1 MPKTIRGTVFPSNCF
16 PCWRPPL
23 KGPNRRHHGQRD
35 PRNHPRRG
43 VCASRARIDRRPLRR
58 RFWRRDAVDG
68 GQFTLSTALAGNDLA
83 TFPDFPAEIR
93 APQGTLFGVS
103 AFQINFGSTAIE
115 TAGDQPDV
123 LVAMNPAG
131 LKVNVDALRP
141 GGLIIA
147 DEGEFTRRNLDKA
160 KYAANPLDD
169 GSLARWQVLRLD
181 ISKATLDAVK
191 PFGLGNKEALRCK
204 NMWTLG
210 LSLWM
215 FDRDRQPIVDWLK
228 AKFAK
233 AATLAEANI
242 AALNAGHAY
251 GETAEIAGPL
261 RQHNVPAAPAEPGL
275 YRTVTGAEAISLG
288 LVAGARLAGL
298 KLFFGGYPITPA
310 SAILH
315 QLARLKEYGVTTFQA
330 EDEIA
335 AIASAIG
342 ASYAG
347 QLGVT
352 SSSGPGIALK
362 GEAMGLA
369 IMTELPLV
377 IVNSQRGG
385 PSTGLPTKTEQSD
398 LYQAVYGRNGD
409 APMPVIASRSP
420 SDCFEVAIEAVRI
433 AVQYM
438 TPVMLLTD
446 GYIANAAEP
455 WKVPDVTA
463 LAPFPVRFLTK
474 APESGFEPYARDN
487 KLARPWATPGTPG
500 LLHRIGGIEK
510 RQGTGNID
518 YSPANHQEMTDTRVA
533 KVSGVAVPDQQVE
546 LGNASGALAVVG
558 WGSTFGPIH
567 QAVRRARRRELDVS
581 HIHIRHIWPMP
592 ANLGPLLRGFEQV
605 LVPEMN
611 TGQLKT
617 LLRDQFL
624 VDARPLSKVSGQP
637 FRIAEIEAA
646 IDAALHG
653 HAGGEVAADNIQ
665 VTNPVAGHD
674 DGSLHA
680 DHRSP
685 QSA

>member
-1 MPKTIRGTVFPSNCF
+1 MASAAHKVTSAEASA
-16 PCWRPPL
+16 
-23 KGPNRRHHGQRD
+23 
-35 PRNHPRRG
+35 HPAPEA
-43 VCASRARIDRRPLRR
+43 VVV
-58 RFWRRDAVDG
+58 RFAGDSGDGMQLTG

-93 APQGTLFGVS
+93 APQGTTFGVS
-103 AFQINFGSTAIE
+103 AFQINFGSTSIE
-115 TAGDQPDV
+115 TAGDEPDV
-123 LVAMNPAG
+123 LIAMNPAA
-131 LKVNVDALRP
+131 LKTNVGVLRE

-147 DEGEFTRRNLDKA
+147 DTGEFGARNLAKA
-160 KYAANPLDD
+160 GYDANPLEDD
-169 GSLARWQVLRLD
+169 SLARWQVLAFD
-181 ISKATLDAVK
+181 ISQRTLEAVK

-210 LSLWM
+210 LALWM
-215 FDRDRQPIVDWLK
+215 FDRDRKPIVDWLK

-233 AATLAEANI
+233 NPVLAEANI

-251 GETAEIAGPL
+251 GETAELSGPL
-261 RQHNVPAAPAEPGL
+261 KQHSIAPAPVAPGL
-275 YRTVTGAEAISLG
+275 YRTITGAEAVSLG
-288 LVAGARLAGL
+288 LVAGAQLASL
-298 KLFFGGYPITPA
+298 PMFFGGYPITPA

-315 QLARLKEYGVTTFQA
+315 HLSRLKEFGVTTFQA

-335 AIASAIG
+335 AIAAAIG

-347 QLGVT
+347 SLGVT

-409 APMPVIASRSP
+409 APMPVLAARSP
-420 SDCFEVAIEAVRI
+420 ADAFDCAIEAVRL
-433 AVQYM
+433 ATQFM

-455 WKVPDVTA
+455 WRVPDMSGYR
-463 LAPFPVRFLTK
+463 PFPVTFLTEV
-474 APESGFEPYARDN
+474 PEGGFKPYGRDA
-487 KLARPWATPGTPG
+487 KLARPWVKPGTPG

-510 RQGTGNID
+510 QMDTGHID
-518 YSPANHQEMTDTRVA
+518 YSPGNHQAMTELRRD
-533 KVSGVAVPDQQVE
+533 KV
-546 LGNASGALAVVG
+546 LGIADHIPEQKVTLGEAGGRLAIVG

-567 QAVRRARRRELDVS
+567 QAVRRRRAQGADVS
-581 HIHIRHIWPMP
+581 HIHIRHVWPMP
-592 ANLGPLLRGFEQV
+592 RNLGDLLKSYDRI

-617 LLRDQFL
+617 VLRDQFL
-624 VDARPLSKVSGQP
+624 VDAKPLNKISGQP

-646 IDAALHG
+646 IDAAL
-653 HAGGEVAADNIQ
+653 A
-665 VTNPVAGHD
+665 
-674 DGSLHA
+674 
-680 DHRSP
+680 
-685 QSA
+685 

>member
-1 MPKTIRGTVFPSNCF
+1 MATAARELTPTEAAAHP
-16 PCWRPPL
+16 
-23 KGPNRRHHGQRD
+23 D
-35 PRNHPRRG
+35 PENI
-43 VCASRARIDRRPLRR
+43 VV
-58 RFWRRDAVDG
+58 RFAGDSGDGMQLTG

-115 TAGDQPDV
+115 TAGDAPDV
-123 LVAMNPAG
+123 LVAMNPAA
-131 LKVNVDALRP
+131 LKTNVCDLKP

-147 DEGEFTRRNLDKA
+147 DEGEFGVRNLAKA
-160 KYAANPLDD
+160 GYEVSPLGD
-169 GSLARWQVLRLD
+169 GSLAKWQVIAFN
-181 ISKATLDAVK
+181 ISQLTLDAVK

-210 LSLWM
+210 LALWM
-215 FDRDRQPIVDWLK
+215 FGRRRAPVIDWLNT
-228 AKFAK
+228 KFAK
-233 AATLAEANI
+233 ERVLADANI

-251 GETAEIAGPL
+251 GETAELGASV
-261 RQHNVPAAPAEPGL
+261 RQHAMAPAPAEPGL
-275 YRTVTGAEAISLG
+275 YRTVTGAEALSLG
-288 LVAGARLAGL
+288 LVAGAKLANL
-298 KLFFGGYPITPA
+298 PMFFGGYPITPA

-315 QLARLKEYGVTTFQA
+315 HLARLKEFGVTTFQA

-335 AIASAIG
+335 AIGAAIG

-369 IMTELPLV
+369 VMTELPLV

-409 APMPVIASRSP
+409 TPMPVIAARSP
-420 SDCFEVAIEAVRI
+420 ADAFDCAIEAVRL
-433 AVQYM
+433 AVQFM

-455 WKVPDVTA
+455 WKVPHRDGFEA
-463 LAPFPVRFLTK
+463 FPVTFLDQVPK
-474 APESGFEPYARDN
+474 DGFKPYARDA
-487 KLARPWATPGTPG
+487 KGARPWVKPGTPG

-510 RQGTGNID
+510 QVDTGHIN
-518 YSPANHQEMTDTRVA
+518 YEAANHQAMTDLRKA
-533 KVSGVAVPDQQVE
+533 KVDGIADHIPAQDVAM
-546 LGNASGALAVVG
+546 GTASGKLVVVG

-567 QAVRRARRRELDVS
+567 QAVRRARAKGRDVS
-581 HIHIRHIWPMP
+581 HVHIRHIWPLP
-592 ANLGPLLRGFEQV
+592 RNLGELLRSYEHI

-617 LLRDQFL
+617 VLRDQFL
-624 VDARPLSKVSGQP
+624 VDAKPLNKVSGQP
-637 FRIAEIEAA
+637 FRIAEIEAG
-646 IDAALHG
+646 IEGVL
-653 HAGGEVAADNIQ
+653 
-665 VTNPVAGHD
+665 
-674 DGSLHA
+674 S
-680 DHRSP
+680 
-685 QSA
+685 